1 MEFSYEFAEML
12 PEREALGG
20 WWGGGDVNTIVADNT
35 AVALFGSQ
43 ATAAQVITQVDGG
56 GRW

>member
-20 WWGGGDVNTIVADNT
+20 WWGGDVNTIVADNT

-43 ATAAQVITQVDGG
+43 ATAAQVITQSS